1 MGMQIFVGRVL
12 NSAKLT
18 TAIKVPITN
27 STYPGYMPRFFLPYP
42 ERPAPPPVRW
52 TVWRVFLW
60 TLLITMLSFWGS
72 AMLMP

>member
-1 MGMQIFVGRVL
+1 MLFCAGRLL

-18 TAIKVPITN
+18 TGIKLPITN
-27 STYPGYMPRFFLPYP
+27 IAYLGYMTRFFLPYK

-60 TLLITMLSFWGS
+60 TLLVTMLAFWAS
-72 AMLMP
+72 AMLTP